1 MRVHVVIRYI
11 GMVLQ
16 FIAAFMLA
24 SAGVSMFNDYDSAYY
39 PLLLSSFMTALLGL
53 FPMIF
58 VERVD
63 EIKTKE
69 GYSIVVGSW
78 FLACIVGMFPYLIWG
93 GEFTLINAWFES
105 VSGFTTTGASILN
118 DIEFLPR
125 GLLFWR
131 ASSAWIGGI
140 GVVMFALVILPSMG
154 RSRQMLYNV
163 ELSTIAKDNFHYRSK
178 VIIRILSSVYIGL
191 TIITTLLLKYAGMC
205 WFDAITHAMS
215 SCSTCGFSTKNA
227 SIAFFDSAA
236 MEGILIAAMVLA
248 SIHFGILYAT
258 ITGRRNNIF
267 RSEVVRTYIAMLTIV
282 TFVVAINLFGTET
295 YDDFGSALRHSAFQ
309 VVSYTT
315 TTGFATA
322 DTNMW
327 PSLAIVLLVFC
338 SVVCG
343 CAGSTSGGMK
353 VDRMLMAVK
362 VINNRMKLQQHPN
375 AIIRTKIDGVVQDD
389 SVLSLVMSFIVAYII
404 LVLLSTII
412 YTMFGCDLLTGFTAS
427 IACISNVGP
436 GFGDVGSMSNFAS
449 LPGALKFT
457 STILMLVGRLEIFG
471 FIQLFFMRSW
481 KYSV

>member
-16 FIAAFMLA
+16 FIAAFMLL
-24 SAGVSMFNDYDSAYY
+24 SAGVSIYDDYDSAYY

-53 FPMIF
+53 FPLIF

-63 EIKTKE
+63 EINTKE
-69 GYSIVVGSW
+69 GYIIVVGSW
-78 FLACIVGMFPYLIWG
+78 LVACIVGMFPYLIWG
-93 GEFTLINAWFES
+93 GEFTFINAWFES

-118 DIEFLPR
+118 DIEALPR

-131 ASSAWIGGI
+131 SSSAWIGGI

-191 TIITTLLLKYAGMC
+191 TAITTLLLKYTGMN
-205 WFDAITHAMS
+205 WFDAINHAMS
-215 SCSTCGFSTKNA
+215 SCSTCGFSTKNTSLA
-227 SIAFFDSAA
+227 FYDSIPI
-236 MEGILIAAMVLA
+236 ELILMGAMVLA

-267 RSEVVRTYIAMLTIV
+267 RSEVVRTYILMLAVVSIIV
-282 TFVVAINLFGTET
+282 AFSLYSSGT
-295 YDDFGSALRHSAFQ
+295 YDTFWHSLRQSAFQ
-309 VVSYTT
+309 VVSVTST
-315 TTGFATA
+315 SGFATA
-322 DTNMW
+322 DTNTW
-327 PSLAIVLLVFC
+327 TSLAIVLLVFS

-353 VDRMLMAVK
+353 VDRLIMAYK
-362 VINNRMKLQQHPN
+362 IISNRMKLQQHPN
-375 AIIRTKIDGVVQDD
+375 AIIRTKVDGVVQEEGI
-389 SVLSLVMSFIVAYII
+389 LSLVMSFIVAYII
-404 LVLLSTII
+404 LVLLGTIM
-412 YTMFGCDLLTGFTAS
+412 YTMFGCDILTGFTAS
-427 IACISNVGP
+427 VACISNVGP
-436 GFGDVGSMSNFAS
+436 GFGEVGSMSNFS
-449 LPGALKFT
+449 ELPAVLKFT
-457 STILMLVGRLEIFG
+457 STALMLVGRLEIFG

-481 KYSV
+481 K